1 MTEEY
6 PRGGIKCE
14 DYLPRIKWKK
24 DREITETNIL
34 DYNYIRTIYNKG
46 LNFLSLVRVDK
57 ERKTIWR

>member
-1 MTEEY
+1 MEE
-6 PRGGIKCE
+6 
-14 DYLPRIKWKK
+14 DL
-24 DREITETNIL
+24 EITETNIL